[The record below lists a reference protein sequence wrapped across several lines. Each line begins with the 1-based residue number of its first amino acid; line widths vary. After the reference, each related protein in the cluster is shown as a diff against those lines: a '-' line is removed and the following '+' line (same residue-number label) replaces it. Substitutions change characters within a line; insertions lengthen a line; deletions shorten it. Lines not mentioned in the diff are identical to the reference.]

1 MKKKQLLVF
10 IMVGSLAAGMS
21 PVTMAF
27 AEADTQTVTIEDT
40 VAVAAESEE
49 GEAAAEPVQDISD
62 AAADT
67 PVEEPAQAADTPTA
81 EPTQAAADTP
91 AAEPTQAAADTPAAE
106 PAQAADAVV
115 DDGFNSGDTA
125 ELTLEEEESA
135 TPTPETTGQII
146 LKAADGTQTSY
157 STLAEAIAAAPVNIG
172 KDGEVT
178 QILVTGTVEISET
191 VVIDQNKNISI
202 AAAADGTT
210 IKRAAGFLG
219 DMFKVKDESTSFQ
232 FGTGKEGETVLSLT
246 VTGALDQGDA
256 TGSIISVE
264 GGYFGLSDG
273 VTLTG
278 NRTSAPGAAICNS
291 GGSIGLAGGT
301 ITGNQ
306 SEGIVNEA
314 AEITGGAIYSLGE
327 IRVSGAVIVK
337 DNKDDGLN
345 DNSIVLGGDNACIAA
360 IGQLAETADLQVR
373 RSDAAAGKIIVK
385 VGTDA
390 TGTALTTMENIL
402 AHVHYLD
409 TTEYTINNQT
419 GALESV
425 TAPVSTMTLT
435 ADSISWNKAYE
446 HTVDLTFHTNDAG
459 VGGRYYVTWVKKS
472 DSTPGFEAV
481 KSNYK
486 SSGDIASSA
495 SVQLTDVAYD
505 TAIKVVVYAEDS
517 KGLEAV
523 APLVLT
529 LKAKASTPTETP
541 ITTTPTP
548 TTRATINPS
557 VSESKVTGLEKA
569 LAFYPKQM
577 YNFTVTGAGTDNTNP
592 IKGDTKWIPYGW
604 SMSAKNI
611 DTGYQKSWSIGNVNG
626 IKQAKTFRMY
636 IFFQKY
642 IYNGSEWEATGVK
655 EALPTEF
662 KSKAIDFTVTPSG
675 TITPTAT
682 AGSGSGSGGYD
693 YDGSGSGDGTD
704 GDDAENHDGTDSDT
718 GSTSATNARTA
729 DNSPIATMMMLASL
743 SLVAGGYVIVRKRKK
758 EI

>member
-10 IMVGSLAAGMS
+10 IMAGSLAAGMS

-27 AEADTQTVTIEDT
+27 AEADTQTVTIEDI

-390 TGTALTTMENIL
+390 NGTALTTMENIL

-529 LKAKASTPTETP
+529 LKAKASTPTEAP
-541 ITTTPTP
+541 VTTTPTP

-577 YNFTVTGAGTDNTNP
+577 YNFTVIGAGTDNTNP

-718 GSTSATNARTA
+718 GSSSATNARTA

-743 SLVAGGYVIVRKRKK
+743 SLVAGGYVIIRKRKK

>member
-10 IMVGSLAAGMS
+10 IMAGSLAAGMS

-40 VAVAAESEE
+40 AAVAAESEE

-232 FGTGKEGETVLSLT
+232 FGTGKDGETVLNLT

-264 GGYFGLSDG
+264 GGYFGMSDG

-278 NRTSAPGAAICNS
+278 NRTSAPGAAICNA

-390 TGTALTTMENIL
+390 NGTALTTMENIL

-541 ITTTPTP
+541 VTTTPTP

-569 LAFYPKQM
+569 LEFYPKQM

-592 IKGDTKWIPYGW
+592 VKGDTKWIPYGW

-718 GSTSATNARTA
+718 GSSSATNARTA

-743 SLVAGGYVIVRKRKK
+743 SLVAGGYVIIRKRKK